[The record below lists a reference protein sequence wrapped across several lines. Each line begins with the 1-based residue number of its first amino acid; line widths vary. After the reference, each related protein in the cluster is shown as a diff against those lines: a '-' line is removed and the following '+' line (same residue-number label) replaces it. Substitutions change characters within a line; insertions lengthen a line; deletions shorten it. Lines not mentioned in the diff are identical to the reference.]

1 MTELWS
7 KAALLELIERERGLW
22 DDLLAEIGEE
32 RMLQPGA
39 TGEWNFKDVV
49 AHLNGW
55 RIGRLARLAAA
66 RDHSDPAGQPWPSD
80 LDEDD
85 EGDVDKIN
93 DWIYRANRERPLGE
107 VLGEYRHSFQRMY
120 DATSAL
126 SENELNDIG
135 RYPWLAGHRLADVII
150 GAFGHFHEEHE
161 PLLRDWLARDDR

>member
-1 MTELWS
+1 MTERRS
-7 KAALLELIERERGLW
+7 KAALLDLIERERGLW
-22 DDLLAEIGEE
+22 DDMVAEIGED

-55 RIGRLARLAAA
+55 WIGWLARLAAA
-66 RDHSDPAGQPWPSD
+66 RDHSHPAAPPWPAD

-85 EGDVDKIN
+85 ESDVDKIN
-93 DWIYRANRERPLGE
+93 DWIYQVNRDRPLGE

-120 DATSAL
+120 DITSAL
-126 SENELNDIG
+126 SENELNDVG
-135 RYPWLAGHRLADVII
+135 RYPWLAGHCLADVIT

-161 PLLRDWLARDDR
+161 PLLRDWLARIG

>member
-1 MTELWS
+1 MTEPGS

-22 DDLLAEIGEE
+22 DDLVAEIGED

-39 TGEWNFKDVV
+39 TGEWSFKDVV

-55 RIGRLARLAAA
+55 RIGTLARLAAA
-66 RDHSDPAGQPWPSD
+66 RDHSDPAAPPWPAD

-126 SENELNDIG
+126 SENELNDID
-135 RYPWLAGHRLADVII
+135 RYPWIAGHRLADLIT
-150 GAFGHFHEEHE
+150 ASFGHFHEEHE
-161 PLLRDWLARDDR
+161 PVLRDWLARIG